1 MSTELNNF
9 NSNNKQIAQTIESIG
24 LSPEKNGDNYLN
36 NLTEEEREFLQ
47 HIAQKLKLQEEIQQR
62 KNELLNKENN

>member
-36 NLTEEEREFLQ
+36 NLTEEEREFL
-47 HIAQKLKLQEEIQQR
+47 
-62 KNELLNKENN
+62 